1 MHIQHTK
8 VTDAKF
14 WQYANQ
20 ISNAHA
26 QYKLFLEE
34 YTAIEFRQGLL
45 PAHSTNYVLSKSNWD
60 HELYHFFVMQ
70 ITSHIV
76 SLSQYL
82 GFP

>member
-34 YTAIEFRQGLL
+34 SQQSNFDRVFL